1 VSHVASL
8 GERRFPIGALALG
21 TLGVAVA
28 IAFGFAAGY
37 GTTAALIPAGMLVG
51 VAILVG
57 AVFRPFLGFRVM
69 AASLILLACW
79 VLPSGKG
86 INALDLLL
94 LPVLA
99 VSVLG
104 GVRREA
110 VLADAAALDGSGR
123 DIVIATRRLTRSVIL
138 YFAIIVASLLTMLIQ
153 GRGQDAIP
161 GSLIVVRECQ
171 GMMLFPLALWWLR
184 DERRI
189 RAAIVATL
197 AGGGVFAIVNIVGKG
212 LGGVKRMG
220 LGWYVNQPEWPIDYP
235 SDGALAMLLL
245 IVLLLAR
252 QKLRQQKRN
261 LVMIAVALAMIV
273 LTFSRSGLIALL
285 TFTLL
290 CLPRA
295 RARWVVGGALAL
307 AALLPLVP
315 AGWWERMAR
324 TITHEKGSYETY
336 TTLIRVLAWKTAIP
350 MFLDHPIFG
359 VGFMGF
365 SSFSS
370 AYNDLRIVLHPVE
383 NYYLEMA
390 TSLGLIGLA
399 GLTLVVIRLFQLG
412 RAVGRHA
419 PPGTVADALARYHAP
434 LIIALL
440 VANLAGDIFIGMVAL
455 GQLALWSALLIRA
468 GHAAVG
474 PSPARAGA

>member
-1 VSHVASL
+1 VSHAASL
-8 GERRFPIGALALG
+8 GERRFPAGTLALG
-21 TLGVAVA
+21 ALGVVVA
-28 IAFGFAAGY
+28 TAFGFAAGY
-37 GTTAALIPAGMLVG
+37 GTAAALIPAGLLVG

-57 AVFRPFLGFRVM
+57 AAFRPFLGFRVM
-69 AASLILLACW
+69 AASVILLACW
-79 VLPSGKG
+79 VMPSGKG

-94 LPVLA
+94 MPVLA
-99 VSVLG
+99 ASILG

-110 VLADAAALDGSGR
+110 ALADVAAFDGPGR
-123 DIVIATRRLTRSVIL
+123 DIVTATRRLTRAVIL
-138 YFAIIVASLLTMLIQ
+138 YFTIIAVSLLTMLAQ
-153 GRGQDAIP
+153 GRAHDAIP
-161 GSLIVVRECQ
+161 GSLILVREFQ
-171 GMMLFPLALWWLR
+171 GMLLFPLALWWLR

-189 RAAIVATL
+189 RATIAAML
-197 AGGGVFAIVNIVGKG
+197 AGGAVFAIVNVVGKVA
-212 LGGVKRMG
+212 GGVKRMG

-245 IVLLLAR
+245 IVLLLVR
-252 QKLRQQKRN
+252 QRLRHQRRN

-295 RARWVVGGALAL
+295 RVTWVIGGAVAL

-324 TITHEKGSYETY
+324 TVTHEKGSYETY
-336 TTLIRVLAWKTAIP
+336 TTLIRVFAWKTAIP
-350 MFLDHPIFG
+350 MFLDHPVFG

-365 SSFSS
+365 SPLSS

-399 GLTLVVIRLFQLG
+399 GLTLVVVRLFQLG

-419 PPGTVADALARYHAP
+419 APGTVAHALARYHAP

-455 GQLALWSALLIRA
+455 GQLGLWCALLIRA
-468 GHAAVG
+468 GHAAVAPG
-474 PSPARAGA
+474 PARAGA